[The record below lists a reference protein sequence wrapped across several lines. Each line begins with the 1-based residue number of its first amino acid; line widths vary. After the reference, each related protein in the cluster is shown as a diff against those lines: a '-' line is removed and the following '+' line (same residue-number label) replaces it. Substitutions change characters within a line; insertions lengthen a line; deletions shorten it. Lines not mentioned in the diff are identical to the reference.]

1 MIVLENFRRQQNTF
15 IVRIFFLLTTI
26 TVIAYTEI
34 LERLDFVVYDEI
46 LHLIQRMIRISL
58 L

>member
-46 LHLIQRMIRISL
+46 LHFIERMIRISL